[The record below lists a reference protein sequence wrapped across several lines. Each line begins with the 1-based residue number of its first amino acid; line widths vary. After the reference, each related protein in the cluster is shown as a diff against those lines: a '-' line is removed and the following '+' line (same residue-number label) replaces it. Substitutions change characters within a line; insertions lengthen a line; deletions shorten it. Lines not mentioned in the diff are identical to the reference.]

1 MQRKVLKTV
10 PARTCADLYRLS
22 ATVKYLGVLSTDTI
36 VVEEIKRIIAASS
49 VKEDFNGWP
58 DKKLS
63 RWFFDHF
70 LRARGR
76 LSTCNQRREELI
88 KANVMKVQM
97 EENLKLQQ
105 LHFYQQVAAV
115 MIDRLEKQAVLTQ
128 STQEVEMSNRPE
140 QDKLGGKELKP
151 ARPEASTTEHD
162 ANVPDSENGENEDP
176 SSQS

>member
-1 MQRKVLKTV
+1 MQRKVLKTL
-10 PARTCADLYRLS
+10 PARTCSDLYRLS
-22 ATVKYLGVLSTDTI
+22 ATVKYYGVRSSDTI
-36 VVEEIKRIIAASS
+36 VIEDIKRIIAASPA
-49 VKEDFNGWP
+49 KEDFKGWP

-88 KANVMKVQM
+88 RANVVKVQM

-115 MIDRLEKQAVLTQ
+115 MIDRLEKQAVLSQ
-128 STQEVEMSNRPE
+128 STQEVGMSNRPE
-140 QDKLGGKELKP
+140 RDKLEGKELKP
-151 ARPEASTTEHD
+151 ARPEASTTDSD
-162 ANVPDSENGENEDP
+162 ANEPDSENGENKDP